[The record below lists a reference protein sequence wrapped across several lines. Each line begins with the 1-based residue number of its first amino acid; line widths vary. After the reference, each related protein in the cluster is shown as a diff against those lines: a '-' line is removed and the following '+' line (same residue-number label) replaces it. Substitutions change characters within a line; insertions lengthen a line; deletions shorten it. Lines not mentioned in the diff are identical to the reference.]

1 MPKKIDLT
9 GQPFGRLIVIRED
22 GVYANGDI
30 KWLCKCECGR
40 IRHARTYTLTHG
52 QALSCGCLKREIVSK
67 RFTKHGLTKSY
78 PRVYDSV
85 KKHFRDINLGRGTYS
100 LWSIDPR
107 YTERDGVA
115 RFIYDLV
122 SLYPE
127 ECARYEVDR
136 TLVLDKD
143 SDPDKI
149 LRPDSVR
156 FVTAQENVSHRSNT
170 VLVLDTPLSV
180 VCRDEGIMTLRD
192 KEETPEYKHIRW
204 AWVRHQKI
212 HPILWNA
219 RKQNLEKEERLLEMT
234 KLKVRR
240 AELMIEGL
248 KKLTTSKSDT
258 LDARYC

>member
-1 MPKKIDLT
+1 MSKKIDLT
-9 GQPFGRLIVIRED
+9 GERIGRYTVIHED

-40 IRHARTYTLTHG
+40 VRHVRTYILTHS
-52 QALSCGCLKREIVSK
+52 QALSCGCLQRELASK

-85 KKHFRDINLGRGTYS
+85 KKHFRDINLGRDTYS

-107 YTERDGVA
+107 YIKRDGVA
-115 RFIYDLV
+115 RFVSDLV

-149 LRPDSVR
+149 LRPESVR

-170 VLVLDTPLSV
+170 VLLLNTPLSV
-180 VCRDEGIMTLRD
+180 VCRGEGIETVRD

-204 AWVRHQKI
+204 AWVRNQKI
-212 HPILWNA
+212 HPLLWNA
-219 RKQNLEKEERLLEMT
+219 RKQNLEKEERLLEIA
-234 KLKVRR
+234 KLKTRH
-240 AELMIEGL
+240 AELMIKGL
-248 KKLTTSKSDT
+248 KEILASKQT
-258 LDARYC
+258 A

>member
-1 MPKKIDLT
+1 MGKKIDLT
-9 GQPFGRLIVIRED
+9 GLPFGKYTVIRED

-52 QALSCGCLKREIVSK
+52 KALSCGCLQRELASK
-67 RFTKHGLTKSY
+67 RLTKHGLAKSY

-85 KKHFRDINLGRGTYS
+85 KQHFRFISLGISTYS

-107 YTERDGVA
+107 YTERDGAA
-115 RFIYDLV
+115 RFVSDLV

-143 SDPDKI
+143 SDSDKI
-149 LRPDSVR
+149 FHPASVR
-156 FVTAQENVSHRSNT
+156 FVTAQENISQRSNT
-170 VLVLDTPLSV
+170 VLLLNTPLSV
-180 VCRDEGIMTLRD
+180 VCRGEGIETVRD

-219 RKQNLEKEERLLEMT
+219 RKQSLEKEERLLEMT
-234 KLKVRR
+234 KLKIRH
-240 AELMIEGL
+240 AELLIDGL
-248 KKLTTSKSDT
+248 RELLSSKQT
-258 LDARYC
+258 A

>member
-1 MPKKIDLT
+1 MSAKKDLT
-9 GQPFGRLIVIRED
+9 GQSFGRYTVIRED

-40 IRHARTYTLTHG
+40 IRHVRTYILTNE
-52 QALSCGCLKREIVSK
+52 QALSCGCLRRELASK

-85 KKHFRDINLGRGTYS
+85 KKHFRDINLGISTYS

-115 RFIYDLV
+115 RFVSDLV

-127 ECARYEVDR
+127 ECTRYEVDK

-143 SDPDKI
+143 SDSDKI
-149 LRPDSVR
+149 FRPCSVR
-156 FVTAQENVSHRSNT
+156 FVSAQENVSHRSNT

-180 VCRDEGIMTLRD
+180 VCRDEGIVTLRD
-192 KEETPEYKHIRW
+192 KEETPEYKSIRW
-204 AWVRHQKI
+204 SWVQHQKI
-212 HPILWNA
+212 HPLLWNA
-219 RKQNLEKEERLLEMT
+219 RKQSLEKEERLLEIA
-234 KLKVRR
+234 KLKIRR
-240 AELMIEGL
+240 AELMIASYKEL
-248 KKLTTSKSDT
+248 LASKQT
-258 LDARYC
+258 A